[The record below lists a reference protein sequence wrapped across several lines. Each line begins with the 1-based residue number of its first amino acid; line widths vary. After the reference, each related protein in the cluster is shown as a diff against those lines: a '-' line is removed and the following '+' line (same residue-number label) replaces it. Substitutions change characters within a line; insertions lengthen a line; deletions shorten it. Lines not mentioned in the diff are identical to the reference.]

1 MDENYLDSLLN
12 EVSLDKELDHKI
24 EDELDSQMAREKERY
39 QKDSEVSMEDMFNL
53 DLEQDASI
61 SSLDGDLHF
70 SEDQINELDKLD
82 NLADL
87 DIGDLD
93 FSDIDFDDL
102 DMTKLDDLETENLDD
117 LLKNFEG
124 DLEIEDSFNQAQQ
137 SSETDN
143 VHNMNESAGMDSV
156 EKVLEPEEQA
166 DLNEDTFDTAHFL
179 DDLLQDSEETN
190 VNKEELLDL
199 DDVLDGFEDKQQT
212 EPEKDLA
219 DGEEETLDDLFS
231 LLDLDENVEESADA
245 SGQIEN
251 TEKSAGLD
259 DEEKLSTEENAP
271 VKKKK
276 DFMQILFGDPDE
288 DDILSEEELA
298 AIEEKKAAKKAAR
311 DAKKEAKKQKSEE
324 AKAKKSFKEGQ
335 KKKENEA
342 KRQVKAQK
350 KAKLKEELAN
360 AEPEKPLNKPM
371 VIFIFTLFLGGIF
384 VFYMASNNFNY
395 TQAIEKATNY
405 FASQKY
411 RKAYDE
417 IIGVEVKETDQE
429 LQERIYTV
437 MYVERLYESYQ
448 NNIELGRSE
457 KALDSLLRGV
467 DKYYEHYAEAEQL
480 GIVSDLDYSFN
491 QIKSIL
497 ESQYGITV
505 EQAIEI
511 NALSDYEY
519 VQTIENY
526 VYQQAARSDA
536 MEIR

>member
-1 MDENYLDSLLN
+1 MDENYLDNLLN

-24 EDELDSQMAREKERY
+24 EDELDSQIAKEKERF
-39 QKDSEVSMEDMFNL
+39 QRDSEVSMADMFNM

-61 SSLDGDLHF
+61 SGLEGDLHF
-70 SEDQINELDKLD
+70 SEEQINELDKLD

-117 LLKNFEG
+117 LLKDFEG
-124 DLEIEDSFNQAQQ
+124 DLEIADSFSQEKQF
-137 SSETDN
+137 SDTDMI
-143 VHNMNESAGMDSV
+143 HNEEAADIDLV
-156 EKVLEPEEQA
+156 EKVLEAKEQ
-166 DLNEDTFDTAHFL
+166 DNLNEDTFDTADFL
-179 DDLLQDSEETN
+179 DSLLQESGETDTS
-190 VNKEELLDL
+190 KEELLDL
-199 DDVLDGFEDKQQT
+199 DDVLDGFEGKQQT
-212 EPEKDLA
+212 EPEEKSS
-219 DGEEETLDDLFS
+219 GEDEETLDDLFS
-231 LLDLDENVEESADA
+231 LLDLNEDVE
-245 SGQIEN
+245 EN
-251 TEKSAGLD
+251 TEASDQSESIEKSADFD
-259 DEEKLSTEENAP
+259 DAEKLSTENAASAN
-271 VKKKK
+271 KKK

-298 AIEEKKAAKKAAR
+298 AIAEKKAAKKAEKS
-311 DAKKEAKKQKSEE
+311 AKKQAAKEAKSEK
-324 AKAKKSFKEGQ
+324 AKAKKLIKEG
-335 KKKENEA
+335 KRKKEEEA
-342 KRQVKAQK
+342 RKRVKAQK

-360 AEPEKPLNKPM
+360 AEPEKALNKPM
-371 VIFIFTLFLGGIF
+371 VIFIFTLFLGGTF
-384 VFYMASNNFNY
+384 LLYLASNNFNY
-395 TQAIEKATNY
+395 TQAIEKAANY
-405 FASQKY
+405 FANQKY

-448 NNIELGRSE
+448 NNIELGRPE

-480 GIVSDLDYSFN
+480 GVVSDLDYSFD

-497 ESQYGITV
+497 EGSYGITV
-505 EQAIEI
+505 EQAKEI
-511 NALSDYEY
+511 NALPDYEY
-519 VQTIENY
+519 VQMIEYY
-526 VYQQAARSDA
+526 VNQQTASSQA